1 MAESHVVSGL
11 RAKREE
17 IQKRIAVLEKQ
28 LQACRKDFLAISEA
42 LRVFGEAQ
50 GHAKPD
56 RLFGRGE
63 RATGVFS

>member
-17 IQKRIAVLEKQ
+17 IQKRIADLEKQ
-28 LQACRKDFLAISEA
+28 LPAGKISAISGA